1 MPHGVEMSAF
11 LVVAGVLAGVVGTAG
26 GITSL
31 VAYPA
36 LLAAGIA
43 PLAANLTSSVAL
55 LGSGA
60 SSAARAGPD
69 VTGHRATLRS
79 WLPVSVLLS
88 LAGGVV
94 LVLTPSHVFD
104 RIVPFLVAG
113 GAVVVLLE
121 PRISRW
127 QDEHQ
132 RSWGRGRVLLA
143 LGAVAF
149 YNGYFG
155 AGSGILTVALL
166 MLTAEP
172 VLHRAI
178 ALKNVVLV
186 ASDVLPAALFALA
199 GTVVWGAALP
209 LGVGAVVGGLIG
221 PTVARRTRHEVLR
234 PLIACCGF
242 ALAAW
247 LLATSQ
253 FRS

>member
-1 MPHGVEMSAF
+1 MPHGVETSAF
-11 LVVAGVLAGVVGTAG
+11 LVVAGVLAGIVGTAG

-36 LLAAGIA
+36 LLAVGIA
-43 PLAANLTSSVAL
+43 PLAANVTSSVAL

-60 SSAARAGPD
+60 GSAARAAPD
-69 VTGHRATLRS
+69 ITGHGATLRS
-79 WLPVSVLLS
+79 WVPITVAGS
-88 LAGGVV
+88 LAGAVV
-94 LVLTPSHVFD
+94 LVLTPRHVFD
-104 RIVPFLVAG
+104 RIVPFLVAA
-113 GAVVVLLE
+113 GAVVVLLQ

-132 RSWGRGRVLLA
+132 RTWGRARVVGA
-143 LGAVAF
+143 LSAVAF

-166 MLTAEP
+166 MLTTEP

-178 ALKNVVLV
+178 AVKNVVLV
-186 ASDVLPAALFALA
+186 GGDVLPAVLFAVA
-199 GTVVWGAALP
+199 GTVVWGAAVP

-247 LLATSQ
+247 LLVPSQ